1 MIIEYRNWDFMR
13 IIRLLFGILGMV
25 AFAMSGELIYAL
37 IGSVMLI
44 QVIFNMGCSAGGCGY
59 PQYKRA
65 KDSHTDHVVFEEI
78 K

>member
-1 MIIEYRNWDFMR
+1 MKIEFRNWDFMR

-25 AFAMSGELIYAL
+25 AFAMSGELIYAM

-44 QVIFNMGCSAGGCGY
+44 QVVFNMGCSGGACGY
-59 PQYKRA
+59 PQYKRT
-65 KDSHTDHVVFEEI
+65 KDNHTDHVVFEEI